1 MSRFFS
7 ILFSIVLVFSVSA
20 QMVSSSTETTNHFN
34 QFLAAKNIPS
44 YESCLPRF
52 YFSGEAWN
60 KRALELVAS
69 AKHYILIDSFLVN
82 AHPVNQEIIDALR
95 EKAESGVGVYI
106 IFDSSSYFTYMPD
119 FVSYL
124 PTPVKFFKGTRV
136 NVAEYNPIN
145 GTKLFALPQ
154 LLNRDHRKFWIID
167 GHTVALG
174 GMNLNYY
181 SMKES
186 SKLGNIDTFV
196 EIQSPIAISQLIQ
209 SFVETWNLCSP
220 ISLNA
225 KYFTRDKGS
234 ETDYS
239 AETRLWLFD
248 QDLHGR
254 SEVNALF
261 DSFFNSAQR
270 EIWMIQGYTFATPE
284 LLSKIKNATSRGV
297 AVNILL
303 STNSFREV
311 YELASNYCILD
322 LIRAGA
328 NVFIFD
334 DPGKAFLHYKL
345 LLADRSIAAFG
356 SPNFNFR
363 SQYLSREIAIL
374 FNDERVGRKAFENLE
389 TLLINSRP
397 VYQDE
402 AEKYRGFKYFLAYME
417 MLLGG

>member
-1 MSRFFS
+1 MPRFFLIIFS
-7 ILFSIVLVFSVSA
+7 LFLVFSVSA
-20 QMVSSSTETTNHFN
+20 QTAPSSAESADPIG
-34 QFLAAKNIPS
+34 QYLSARSISS
-44 YESCLPRF
+44 YESSLPRY
-52 YFSGEAWN
+52 YFSGETWN
-60 KRALELVAS
+60 ERAFELVSS
-69 AKHYILIDSFLVN
+69 AQNYILIDSFLVN
-82 AHPVNQEIIDALR
+82 AHPVNQKILDALR
-95 EKAESGVGVYI
+95 EKAEAGVRVYI

-124 PTPVKFFKGTRV
+124 PTPVKFFSGTKV

-186 SKLGNIDTFV
+186 SSLGNIDTFV
-196 EIQSPIAISQLIQ
+196 EVQSPPAIQQLIR

-220 ISLNA
+220 MPLNVNSFTSNQPSISH
-225 KYFTRDKGS
+225 YQP
-234 ETDYS
+234 
-239 AETRLWLFD
+239 ETRLWLFD

-270 EIWMIQGYTFATPE
+270 ELWMIQGYTFTTPE
-284 LLSKIKNATSRGV
+284 LLKKIRKAASRGV
-297 AVNILL
+297 AVNVLL

-328 NVFIFD
+328 NVFMFD

-345 LLADRSIAAFG
+345 FLADRAAAAFG

-363 SQYLSREIAIL
+363 SQYLSREIAIV
-374 FNDERVGRKAFENLE
+374 FNDERVGRAAYENLE
-389 TLLINSRP
+389 TLLAHSRP
-397 VYQDE
+397 VTQDE
-402 AEKYRGFKYFLAYME
+402 AERYRGFKYFIAYME
-417 MLLGG
+417 MLFGG